1 MKKRGGYLSIV
12 LMILFCG
19 SCRDLFPVQVRQGN
33 FHEVRDSMR
42 VDGKRVLILL
52 ASGDCNVCKAT
63 KDDWAGDKEL
73 VEKLN
78 RDYRVWQLEITDEKN
93 ALIPQVL
100 RSLSTPTLIIADS
113 SMRIEYLH
121 TGFIG
126 AEGLSSVLQ
135 LLERGQN
142 VPPRLNIPLYT
153 SYSSD
158 FYSFFEN
165 VLQAAFQLTCPDT
178 DTIILQNGMLRV
190 KKSLDTEPYFMNLYL
205 GWRYCTFFG
214 DDKQAFEYKERALR
228 NLDDLDKLL
237 YCEYLA
243 QMEFGETRETNG
255 EKKRLFAD
263 QYDFTREPDDKET
276 WFDIVYRNSFDSPI
290 IISAIETSCNCLSFS
305 WNRMPLLPGK
315 AGVIRV
321 KYKTTGEGRVYKKAY
336 VFSNLPDSPHEIQ
349 LRCTNN

>member
-12 LMILFCG
+12 LMVLFCN

-33 FHEVRDSMR
+33 FREVWDSMR
-42 VDGKRVLILL
+42 IDGKSVLILL
-52 ASGDCNVCKAT
+52 ASKDCNVCKAT
-63 KDDWAGDKEL
+63 KNDWAGDKML

-100 RSLSTPTLIIADS
+100 RTLSTPTMIMVDT

-126 AEGLSSVLQ
+126 AERLLSVLQ
-135 LLERGQN
+135 LSEQGQH
-142 VPPRLNIPLYT
+142 VSPRLNIPLYT

-158 FYSFFEN
+158 VYSFFEN

-178 DTIILQNGMLRV
+178 DTIILRKGMHRV

-205 GWRYCTFFG
+205 GWRYCTSLG

-237 YCEYLA
+237 YREYIT
-243 QMEFGETRETNG
+243 QMEFGETREADG
-255 EKKRLFAD
+255 EKKQLFAD
-263 QYDFTREPDDKET
+263 YYDFTREADDKESK
-276 WFDIVYRNSFDSPI
+276 FDIVYRNPFDSPI
-290 IISAIETSCNCLSFS
+290 IISAIETSCGCLSFS
-305 WNRMPLLPGK
+305 WDRMPLLPGK
-315 AGVIRV
+315 VGVIRA
-321 KYKTTGEGRVYKKAY
+321 KYKPTGEGRVYKKAY
-336 VFSNLPDSPHEIQ
+336 VFSNLPDSPHKIQ